1 MDNKKRFGIEHIVV
15 LILVSI
21 FPVIIFVAGVGLI
34 KDGML
39 ITTSLVVSY
48 FVFPV
53 VAVLLFVVVLIKA
66 KKDWLKG
73 VLCVLVLV
81 VFGLLVLTC
90 RLFQEYEIINKYEN
104 EELKT
109 KYAEITN
116 ELMPSLNELSNPQKL
131 EYYHYVSNFYI
142 FECDAKT
149 LICEYDEATYSQQ
162 KAELE
167 KKYVFQSD
175 SIIDDEN
182 NCKPFAKID
191 GYSFR
196 MLSTEEYDMD
206 YPKEVV
212 LVATNDEKN
221 EIVYMCFY
229 DNDLD
234 YIDSL
239 DEFIIDDCGWEHIR

>member
-1 MDNKKRFGIEHIVV
+1 MDNKKTFDIEHVIV
-15 LILVSI
+15 LALVSI
-21 FPVIIFVAGVGLI
+21 FPVLVFVAGVGLI
-34 KDGML
+34 KEGML

-53 VAVLLFVVVLIKA
+53 IAVLLFVVVLIKA

-73 VLCVLVLV
+73 VLCVFVLV
-81 VFGLLVLTC
+81 VFGISVLTC
-90 RLFQEYEIINKYEN
+90 RLFQAYEIINKYEN

-109 KYAEITN
+109 KYSEITN
-116 ELMPSLNELSNPQKL
+116 ELMPSLNEISNPQKL

-142 FECDAKT
+142 FEADAKT
-149 LICEYDEATYSQQ
+149 LICEYDDITYSQQ

-167 KKYVFQSD
+167 KKYVFQTD

-182 NCKPFAKID
+182 NCEPSAEID

-196 MLSTEEYDMD
+196 MISVDEYANH

-212 LVATNDEKN
+212 LVATNDGEN
-221 EIVYMCFY
+221 EIVYMCFC
-229 DNDLD
+229 DDDLD